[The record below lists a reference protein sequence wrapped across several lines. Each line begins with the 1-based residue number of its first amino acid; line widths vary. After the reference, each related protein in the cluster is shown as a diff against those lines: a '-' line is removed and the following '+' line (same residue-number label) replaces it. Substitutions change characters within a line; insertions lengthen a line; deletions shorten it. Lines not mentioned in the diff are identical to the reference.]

1 MQQRK
6 TSLTGDT
13 SGALPLVPTVF
24 QALPLVEDLWGE
36 DESLS
41 CTCTHRGAFFPL
53 LYIFSN
59 MAQAAHFAPAS
70 HRLCI
75 VAQQSELAA
84 TGAAAF
90 LVQIVPEHE
99 YRDRGLTY
107 AHGRAIVT

>member
-1 MQQRK
+1 MGGLHGHSGNFRRCSSAKRHLQVILQEPCHLYSQYYK
-6 TSLTGDT
+6 LFPSLKI
-13 SGALPLVPTVF
+13 SG
-24 QALPLVEDLWGE
+24 ERI
-36 DESLS
+36 ESLS

-75 VAQQSELAA
+75 VAQHSELAA

-90 LVQIVPEHE
+90 LC
-99 YRDRGLTY
+99 R
-107 AHGRAIVT
+107 